1 MGPHRASTG
10 NRRPRPGA
18 SPTGGCGATA
28 PGGQL
33 DPARPR
39 RLPHQTPVGA
49 ALPATRDLGRAGRRL
64 RARPRRRQRAAA
76 AARGARVV
84 MTTTLTDQVRSRRAH
99 RRVPVI
105 VSPRVRYL
113 ARARRDM
120 KKRPRFLEVRAGLNV
135 RSIAKLG
142 DIVCVM
148 ALDGDQPLRADLARS
163 AERELR
169 HDQRSLRGSRYPMA
183 VTVTPGTRPATDT
196 PGATQT
202 LRAPMPSQRPERIPG
217 GDRAGDGESEGVR
230 GRGGRKWR
238 RHGDTSLSAGCW
250 PGSYSTGSGY
260 GVGAGSWSPAKAVD
274 SSTTVHSRSSIGV
287 DSVDPTATP
296 RVLGGISPVPPPG
309 RCR

>member
-1 MGPHRASTG
+1 MGPHRAFTG
-10 NRRPRPGA
+10 NRRPRSGA

-33 DPARPR
+33 DPACPR

-64 RARPRRRQRAAA
+64 RAGPRRRQRAAA

-113 ARARRDM
+113 ALGRRDM
-120 KKRPRFLEVRAGLNV
+120 KKRPRFLEVRAGFNV

-142 DIVCVM
+142 DIVRVM
-148 ALDGDQPLRADLARS
+148 ALDGDQPFRAS
-163 AERELR
+163 VSCVTT
-169 HDQRSLRGSRYPMA
+169 QRSLRGSRYPMA
-183 VTVTPGTRPATDT
+183 VTVAPGTRPATVT

-202 LRAPMPSQRPERIPG
+202 CALQCPA
-217 GDRAGDGESEGVR
+217 
-230 GRGGRKWR
+230 
-238 RHGDTSLSAGCW
+238 SAR
-250 PGSYSTGSGY
+250 T
-260 GVGAGSWSPAKAVD
+260 
-274 SSTTVHSRSSIGV
+274 HSRWRS
-287 DSVDPTATP
+287 
-296 RVLGGISPVPPPG
+296 
-309 RCR
+309 CR